1 MAIIHV
7 RSISEDLVSQL
18 QTRAKGHHRSM
29 EAEVRVILAD
39 AVQPPPIA
47 RGTRHL
53 NFDLIAKADLGD
65 VVLAPMSPT
74 LRELE
79 L

>member
-18 QTRAKGHHRSM
+18 QALAKGHHRSM
-29 EAEVRVILAD
+29 EAEERVILAE

-53 NFDLIAKADLGD
+53 NFDLIAKTELGD
-65 VVLAPMSPT
+65 VVFESMSPT
-74 LRELE
+74 LREVVL
-79 L
+79 

>member
-1 MAIIHV
+1 MAVIHV
-7 RSISEDLVSQL
+7 RSIPEDLVGQL
-18 QTRAKGHHRSM
+18 QARAKGHHRSM

-39 AVQPPPIA
+39 AVQPPPLA
-47 RGTRHL
+47 CGTRHL

-65 VVLAPMSPT
+65 VVFESMSPT
-74 LRELE
+74 LREIE